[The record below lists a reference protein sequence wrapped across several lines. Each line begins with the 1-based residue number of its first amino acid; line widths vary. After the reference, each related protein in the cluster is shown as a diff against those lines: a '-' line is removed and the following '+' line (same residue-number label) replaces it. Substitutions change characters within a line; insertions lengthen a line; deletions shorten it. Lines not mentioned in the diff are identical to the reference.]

1 MPEFSYK
8 ARDTAGKSVL
18 GQLTA
23 NDAGEAMQQLS
34 ARQLIPVQI
43 QPVVKQTIPLLNF
56 QQKVSSS
63 QLVAFYSQLA
73 DLMTSGVPLLRSLR
87 LIEDQAS
94 SPVLKSVV
102 ADIRDQVA
110 DGRRLAQAM
119 ARHPATFS
127 NLVISLVEAGEE
139 GSFLEDA
146 LKRLA
151 LFVQHQNELKGKVLG
166 AMIYPL
172 FVASFGS
179 IIVGVMLVFFVPKF
193 QPIFDRMAAERG
205 LPWTT
210 STLMSLS
217 DTLQAYWPLLLIGGA
232 LLLLAGSR
240 AAKSERGRRLIDGV
254 VIREWRLGPLKI
266 GLSGIFRNLAISR
279 FCRVLGTLLQNGVPM
294 LRSITIARKASGN
307 VILEEAIE
315 RSAEFV
321 SSGKSLSGPL
331 RQSGQF
337 PADVVEMIAVAEE
350 ANQLERVLV
359 EVSDQLERKVQSRLE
374 TLVHLMEPVM
384 LLGLA
389 AFVLFIV
396 AALLL
401 PILQSSSLV

>member
-127 NLVISLVEAGEE
+127 NLVTSMMPRSEIRSSG
-139 GSFLEDA
+139 
-146 LKRLA
+146 
-151 LFVQHQNELKGKVLG
+151 
-166 AMIYPL
+166 I
-172 FVASFGS
+172 
-179 IIVGVMLVFFVPKF
+179 
-193 QPIFDRMAAERG
+193 
-205 LPWTT
+205 TT
-210 STLMSLS
+210 SAS
-217 DTLQAYWPLLLIGGA
+217 
-232 LLLLAGSR
+232 
-240 AAKSERGRRLIDGV
+240 SE
-254 VIREWRLGPLKI
+254 
-266 GLSGIFRNLAISR
+266 
-279 FCRVLGTLLQNGVPM
+279 CCM
-294 LRSITIARKASGN
+294 
-307 VILEEAIE
+307 
-315 RSAEFV
+315 
-321 SSGKSLSGPL
+321 
-331 RQSGQF
+331 
-337 PADVVEMIAVAEE
+337 
-350 ANQLERVLV
+350 
-359 EVSDQLERKVQSRLE
+359 
-374 TLVHLMEPVM
+374 
-384 LLGLA
+384 
-389 AFVLFIV
+389 
-396 AALLL
+396 
-401 PILQSSSLV
+401 